1 MSLSL
6 DDELP
11 GLNNNLADAYY
22 LHGLQLNDS
31 VVFSQCFEY
40 YKKAIELDSL
50 YAAPYR
56 GLGLAYRQVGN
67 LEGAIYCWGKALEMI
82 PDSSQVVIDL
92 AQVYLDTGDKAKA
105 FDVLSDYKKQYYHLI
120 PSVEREKIKA
130 LLEKARK

>member
-1 MSLSL
+1 
-6 DDELP
+6 
-11 GLNNNLADAYY
+11 
-22 LHGLQLNDS
+22 LNDT